1 MRHYVITGVLV
12 IVLAIVTYAGLMAIK
27 LMPVQ
32 ASAQSVPHRTDP
44 GGALH
49 AVLLA
54 VVQGPRGLHAGSA
67 PPGGSGTRQVHHIAN
82 SGNLLGPGC

>member
-32 ASAQSVPHRTDP
+32 ASAQSVPIDQLWINPDCGLKTRKWEEVKP
-44 GGALH
+44 ALKNMVE
-49 AVLLA
+49 AVKNIRA
-54 VVQGPRGLHAGSA
+54 
-67 PPGGSGTRQVHHIAN
+67 TI
-82 SGNLLGPGC
+82 